1 MSRAKRGP
9 YTGYDYPLFR
19 GFLGL
24 NNVAEP
30 HNLRRDELGRVEL
43 AEAVNFEIQDDLSA
57 STRAGRLTIR
67 AGNTHSLWSKGR
79 FCFMVNNGDL
89 VRMYENETFAVVFPG
104 IGTHRV
110 SYDLAMGK
118 VYAANG
124 SVQMVIT
131 DSDVSS
137 WDHTPIVQSVSDG
150 RTLGFP
156 APFDLVLWHSSRM
169 FVSRGNA
176 MYESELFAPGVFDI
190 EKYLQFTSPITDWI
204 SVRGGIYLSTAEA
217 AIFLPGPDIN
227 SFKQEVRVRE
237 VPMLPGTL
245 CVVEGRAIGKGMPGM
260 CAVWSGPNGEVCIA
274 DEDGHLIEILDQQI
288 RLEKHSRGGSA
299 YKNGRL
305 IFSLEE

>member
-1 MSRAKRGP
+1 MSRAKQGP
-9 YTGYDYPLFR
+9 YTGYDYALFR

-67 AGNTHSLWSKGR
+67 TGITHSLWSKGR

-104 IGTHRV
+104 LGTHRV

-124 SVQMVIT
+124 SYQFIID
-131 DSDVSS
+131 DSSVSS
-137 WDHTPIVQSVSDG
+137 WNHTPIVQSVSDK

-169 FVSRGNA
+169 FVTKGNV
-176 MYESELFAPGVFDI
+176 MYQSELFAPGVFDL
-190 EKYLQFTSPITDWI
+190 EKYIQFTSEITDWV
-204 SVRGGIYLSTAEA
+204 SVRGGIYLSTQEA
-217 AIFLPGPDIN
+217 SIFLPGPDID

-260 CAVWSGPNGEVCIA
+260 CAVWSGPNGEICIG
-274 DEDGHLIEILDQQI
+274 DEEGRLIETLDQQI
-288 RLEKHSRGGSA
+288 RLEKHSRGGSVF
-299 YKNGRL
+299 KGGRL
-305 IFSLEE
+305 LVSLEE

>member
-1 MSRAKRGP
+1 MSRAKYGP
-9 YTGYDYPLFR
+9 HTGMDYALFR
-19 GFLGL
+19 GFLGQ

-79 FCFMVNNGDL
+79 FCFMVNNNDL
-89 VRMYENETFAVVFPG
+89 LRMYENETFAVVFPG
-104 IGTHRV
+104 IGTRRV

-124 SVQMVIT
+124 NIQMIIS
-131 DSDVSS
+131 DSEVSS
-137 WDHTPIVQSVSDG
+137 WDHTPIVQPASDT

-169 FVSRGNA
+169 FVTRGNV
-176 MYESELFAPGVFDI
+176 MYQSELFSPGVFDLENYI
-190 EKYLQFTSPITDWI
+190 QFPSNITDWV
-204 SVRGGIYLSTAEA
+204 SVRGGIYLSTQEDS
-217 AIFLPGPDIN
+217 IFLPGADMG
-227 SFKQEVRVRE
+227 SFKEERNVRR

-245 CVVEGRAIGKGMPGM
+245 QVVEGRGIGMGMAGAA
-260 CAVWSGPNGEVCIA
+260 AVWVGPHGEVCIA
-274 DEDGHLIEILDQQI
+274 NESGELEEVLDQQV
-288 RLEKHSRGGSA
+288 RLEKHSRGGLVH
-299 YKNGRL
+299 KPGR
-305 IFSLEE
+305 IIYSLEE

>member
-9 YTGYDYPLFR
+9 YTGYDYALFR

-24 NNVAEP
+24 NNIAEP

-43 AEAVNFEIQDDLSA
+43 AEAVNFEIQDDLSV

-104 IGTHRV
+104 LGTHRV

-124 SVQMVIT
+124 SLQFIIG
-131 DSDVSS
+131 DSTLSS
-137 WDHTPIVQSVSDG
+137 WDHTPIVQSVSDT

-169 FVSRGNA
+169 FVTKGNV
-176 MYESELFAPGVFDI
+176 MYQSELFAPGVFDL
-190 EKYLQFTSPITDWI
+190 EKYIQFTSEITDWV
-204 SVRGGIYLSTAEA
+204 SVRGGIYLSTQEA
-217 AIFLPGPDIN
+217 AIFLPGPDIS
-227 SFKQEVRVRE
+227 SFKQEVRISE
-237 VPMLPGTL
+237 EPMLPGTL
-245 CVVEGRAIGKGMPGM
+245 RVIDGRAVGKGISGS
-260 CAVWSGPNGEVCIA
+260 CAVWCGPHGEVYIGS
-274 DEDGHLIEILDQQI
+274 EEGQLLEKLDQQV
-288 RLEKHSRGGSA
+288 RLEKHSSGGSA